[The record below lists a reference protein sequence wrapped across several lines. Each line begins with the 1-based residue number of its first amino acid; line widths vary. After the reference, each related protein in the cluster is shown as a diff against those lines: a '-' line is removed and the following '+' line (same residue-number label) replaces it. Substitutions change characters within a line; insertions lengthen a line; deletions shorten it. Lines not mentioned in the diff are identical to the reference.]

1 MPPLYIEFMPETLD
15 EVAAQKL
22 KDVLRKDTSER
33 FSVTGRPL
41 TEDDMTVIFVQLH
54 EWSEPTHDIVVRIQ
68 LHHDEERLENG
79 RPDRDAQEIADKI
92 AEALAGLLVDQEF
105 TIGVAPLY
113 AEIGWGTATVS
124 RNHFDVGN
132 R

>member
-1 MPPLYIEFMPETLD
+1 MPETLD

-92 AEALAGLLVDQEF
+92 AEALAGLLVEDEVSV
-105 TIGVAPLY
+105 GVAPLY
-113 AEIGWGTATVS
+113 AEIGW
-124 RNHFDVGN
+124 
-132 R
+132 